1 MKQRSLKVTPGQIC
15 IILFRAI
22 ASTFISEPVRTCAP
36 LWGLITSFLKGLGR
50 LLGTGSLWEFSPGTR
65 QGSRV
70 QAFQCR
76 FRGKVESFEH
86 SSKNLVDPVLQG
98 SQLVMGVTR
107 SRVKRIFLA

>member
-1 MKQRSLKVTPGQIC
+1 MG
-15 IILFRAI
+15 A
-22 ASTFISEPVRTCAP
+22 
-36 LWGLITSFLKGLGR
+36 
-50 LLGTGSLWEFSPGTR
+50 
-65 QGSRV
+65 

-107 SRVKRIFLA
+107 SRVKRVFLA